1 MYRQSTACRVVR
13 LYTRMLLFRDN
24 IGGMRCFT
32 AMLFCAGAILIWE
45 PAALAQQLTTFDKL
59 PAAVSAFED
68 GQNHEPLP
76 CSVHPLKPDLDFGFR
91 FQPGY
96 TFQTSLDP
104 YLDGPHRWYVVFRV
118 TPENSASSPVY
129 FLDSIDLQPR
139 SGTGLIAEYDGVF
152 HTGAGRYRVKWALID
167 DLGRVYREEW
177 TVDAHLTLRERSET
191 VAMPPGTVSDLSSR
205 STESSGATA
214 KSRHVTILLNAS
226 LPLILRSGQPA
237 DSWGM
242 MLSMVASIVEH
253 MPEAAFRVVAFDTEQ
268 QQELFRKDDF
278 TLEDMND
285 VGRVANAKQHWT
297 LDYHSL
303 QDPAGGWHLLR
314 DLENQEINA
323 PSPADTVIFLG
334 VPPGR
339 FDVMPPG
346 MPGPKTAL
354 RFFYLK
360 YGPPPTIPK
369 SGPLGPGVWDA
380 SQPASSAKLSAM
392 GPWRL
397 APSDQPD
404 LIEQSVQRLKG
415 KSFLILSPADFSKA
429 LAVIRR

>member
-1 MYRQSTACRVVR
+1 
-13 LYTRMLLFRDN
+13 
-24 IGGMRCFT
+24 MRCVT
-32 AMLFCAGAILIWE
+32 AMLFCAGATLFWE
-45 PAALAQQLTTFDKL
+45 PAAPAQEVTSVDKL
-59 PAAVSAFED
+59 PAAVSGFED
-68 GQNHEPLP
+68 GQSHEPLS

-96 TFQTSLDP
+96 TFQTSLDR
-104 YLDGPHRWYVVFRV
+104 YLDGPHHWYVVFRV
-118 TPENSASSPVY
+118 TPENSAGSPVY

-139 SGTGLIAEYDGVF
+139 SGTGLIGEYDGVF
-152 HTGAGRYRVKWALID
+152 HTGEGRYRVKWALID
-167 DLGRVYREEW
+167 DLGRVCRHEW
-177 TVDAHLTLRERSET
+177 TVDAHLAFSERSEKVT
-191 VAMPPGTVSDLSSR
+191 IPPGAVSDLSSR
-205 STESSGATA
+205 STESPRAVAT
-214 KSRHVTILLNAS
+214 SRHVTILLNAS
-226 LPLILRSGQPA
+226 LPLMLRSGQPT

-242 MLSMVASIVEH
+242 LLSMVASLVEH

-268 QQELFRKDDF
+268 QQELFRKDGF
-278 TLEDMND
+278 TLEDMNAL
-285 VGRVANAKQHWT
+285 GRVANAKQHWT

-323 PSPADTVIFLG
+323 PLPADTVIFLG

-339 FDVMPPG
+339 FDVMPAG
-346 MPGPKTAL
+346 MPGPNNAL

-380 SQPASSAKLSAM
+380 GQRTSNAKSSAM

-397 APSDQPD
+397 APQDKPD

-415 KSFLILSPADFSKA
+415 KILVISSPADFSKA